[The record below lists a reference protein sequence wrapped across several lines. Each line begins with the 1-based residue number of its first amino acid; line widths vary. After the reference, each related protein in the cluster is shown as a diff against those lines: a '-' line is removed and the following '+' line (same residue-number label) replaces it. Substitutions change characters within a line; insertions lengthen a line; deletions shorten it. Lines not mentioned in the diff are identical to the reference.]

1 MTALVVEKLTKR
13 FGGLTAARD
22 ISFSVASGEILG
34 LIGPNG
40 SGKSTVMKSIL
51 GVERP
56 NSGSVKINGVEVAG
70 WPPHKIARLGV
81 GMVFQHSRPLHRQT
95 VLENIALALTPD
107 SLLRLWPDPKTL
119 AKARAL
125 AQKVGL
131 GDVLD
136 AKPATLPYADLRR
149 IELAKA
155 IARDPAVV
163 LVDEPFAGLT
173 ARETGAFAELIAEM
187 RRDGHAV
194 LIVDHNVKSVASLAT
209 RVFAMYVGE
218 RIAEGAPQ
226 EVMNDETVRR
236 VYLGGELKTAARSE
250 SAFADA
256 ATPFLA
262 VEGVDV
268 FYERAQALEKVS
280 LHVHRGEF
288 VAVVGLNGAG
298 KTTLFNAVSGL
309 VPFKGDIK
317 REGKSLRGASGAA
330 IARGG
335 IVQAPEGRD
344 LFTDMSVQEN
354 LDMGGLR
361 LQAGD
366 RRERLDWLFELFPRL
381 KERLNQTAGTMSGGE
396 QQMLTIA
403 RALMTKPDLLILDEP
418 TLGLAPIVLEQIS
431 RALERLRQTTD
442 ITVLLGEQNVTFA
455 LPHADRVY
463 VLEHARIVWE
473 GPPDRFAEEAS
484 GRYI

>member
-194 LIVDHNVKSVASLAT
+194 LIVDHNVKSVASLAD

-218 RIAEGAPQ
+218 RIAEGSPQ

-268 FYERAQALEKVS
+268 FYERARLWRKCRCTCIAANS
-280 LHVHRGEF
+280 SPW
-288 VAVVGLNGAG
+288 
-298 KTTLFNAVSGL
+298 SGSTARARRL
-309 VPFKGDIK
+309 CSTRCPGWSPS
-317 REGKSLRGASGAA
+317 RATSSARANRCAA
-330 IARGG
+330 H
-335 IVQAPEGRD
+335 QAP
-344 LFTDMSVQEN
+344 
-354 LDMGGLR
+354 
-361 LQAGD
+361 
-366 RRERLDWLFELFPRL
+366 P
-381 KERLNQTAGTMSGGE
+381 
-396 QQMLTIA
+396 
-403 RALMTKPDLLILDEP
+403 
-418 TLGLAPIVLEQIS
+418 S
-431 RALERLRQTTD
+431 RA
-442 ITVLLGEQNVTFA
+442 A
-455 LPHADRVY
+455 
-463 VLEHARIVWE
+463 
-473 GPPDRFAEEAS
+473 AS
-484 GRYI
+484 CRRRKGATCSPT